1 MGPPAAGLPLNP
13 SLEVNFHI
21 SNLGITFLLW
31 ACSPQTSSP
40 TSPQQRVFPGRP
52 RASHWQLAQDSAVS
66 RDWRSLEGREE
77 VCEVCFPPLRPLFW
91 PFKCLYSL
99 APASQIFGPSCRLL
113 LGVGERSWLIGLSVP
128 TLSPGYLPSHV
139 AMAGWETLAV
149 RNPRLHE
156 LGVTRELPFP
166 LAFLLAPRGAGSEE
180 PTPLSYG
187 TPHPEVPFPF
197 CSLRDGGEEQS
208 RLGGTGSE
216 RVGVGEFGDLSCNRL
231 VLLAPQTCTSGA
243 SAAPSGAFRL

>member
-1 MGPPAAGLPLNP
+1 MTLRPGGRGVWFRPPALLPPEGSAPLGPPAAGLPLNP

-66 RDWRSLEGREE
+66 RDWRSPEGREE
-77 VCEVCFPPLRPLFW
+77 VCEVCFPPLRPPFW

-99 APASQIFGPSCRLL
+99 ALPPRIFGPSCRLL
-113 LGVGERSWLIGLSVP
+113 LGVGESSWLIRLSVQ

-156 LGVTRELPFP
+156 LGGTRELAFP

-180 PTPLSYG
+180 PIPLSYG
-187 TPHPEVPFPF
+187 TPRPKSPV
-197 CSLRDGGEEQS
+197 SLLQ
-208 RLGGTGSE
+208 
-216 RVGVGEFGDLSCNRL
+216 
-231 VLLAPQTCTSGA
+231 
-243 SAAPSGAFRL
+243 PSGWRGGAEQAGRYRFGKSRGGGIRRLEL

>member
-99 APASQIFGPSCRLL
+99 APASQIFRPQLQAP
-113 LGVGERSWLIGLSVP
+113 IG
-128 TLSPGYLPSHV
+128 G
-139 AMAGWETLAV
+139 
-149 RNPRLHE
+149 R
-156 LGVTRELPFP
+156 
-166 LAFLLAPRGAGSEE
+166 
-180 PTPLSYG
+180 
-187 TPHPEVPFPF
+187 
-197 CSLRDGGEEQS
+197 GEELADRTQCPDSVS
-208 RLGGTGSE
+208 RLPPFSCCHGGMGNPGSPK
-216 RVGVGEFGDLSCNRL
+216 S
-231 VLLAPQTCTSGA
+231 SA
-243 SAAPSGAFRL
+243 S